1 MTLLDYA
8 ALNEQMDRDLPGR
21 SFVNQ
26 CEAFRF
32 YATRATN
39 GLAKEQ
45 MQSNA
50 SAKVARG
57 RSTIIDKN
65 REAATPGQ
73 VGFWAKT
80 SFEHDMLSLGN
91 DIWIGAT
98 GLGDTIVDL
107 GGGVKILHGSTYPA
121 PFLGRA
127 DKVGSNPKALLL
139 PYPIAPVVHA
149 PGAAGAWAFNPPSA
163 AIQKRI
169 QVAMAKRG
177 RYTGKLNGIWGPLS
191 IKGIQLTAR
200 NVGYTG
206 PINGVPGF
214 NTCHFIQVYAK
225 TFGKY
230 TGPVNS
236 ILGPNTW
243 LGFARGLEAGL
254 R

>member
-1 MTLLDYA
+1 MPPMDTAAVNVALDKA
-8 ALNEQMDRDLPGR
+8 FPGR
-21 SFVNQ
+21 SFVDK
-26 CEAFRF
+26 CEAVR
-32 YATRATN
+32 YQITRLTN
-39 GLAKEQ
+39 GLEKME
-45 MQSNA
+45 SFD
-50 SAKVARG
+50 SAKIALG
-57 RSTIIDKN
+57 RSTVIDKN
-65 REAATPGQ
+65 RAAATAGQ
-73 VGFWAKT
+73 VGFWDKT
-80 SFEHDMLSLGN
+80 KYYHDMLALGN
-91 DIWIGAT
+91 DLWVGGT
-98 GLGDTIVDL
+98 GLGDTVLDL
-107 GGGVKILHGSTYPA
+107 GNGIKVIHGSTYPA
-121 PFLGRA
+121 TFLGRV
-127 DKVGSNPKALLL
+127 DRVGSNPKALLL
-139 PYPIAPVVHA
+139 PFALPPVVHA
-149 PGAAGAWAFNPPSA
+149 PGAGVNWAFNPPSA

-177 RYTGKLNGIWGPLS
+177 RYNGKLNGIWGPLS

-243 LGFARGLEAGL
+243 LGFTRGLEAGL